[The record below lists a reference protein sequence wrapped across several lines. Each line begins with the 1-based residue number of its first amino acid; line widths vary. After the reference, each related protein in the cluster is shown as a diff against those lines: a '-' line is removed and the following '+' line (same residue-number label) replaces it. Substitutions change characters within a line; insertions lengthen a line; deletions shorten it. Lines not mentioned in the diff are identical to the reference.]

1 MKILV
6 TGGCGYIG
14 SHTVVD
20 LINAG
25 YEVSIIDNLSN
36 SKYQTLENI
45 CSITGIDS
53 IEFLNVDLQDYER
66 LISAI
71 GNSNYECVI
80 HFAALKSIPDSISYP
95 IEYYQNNILGSLNLL
110 KVMKEIAIENIIFSS
125 SASIY
130 GTENTSPIKED
141 AALSASNPYAHTKIY
156 TEQIIN
162 DSVQS
167 GDIKKAIHLRYFN
180 PVGAHE
186 SGLIGENP
194 LNKPSNIMPTICRVA
209 KKQQKYLKVFGN
221 DYDTHDGTGIRDYIH
236 IYDLVQGHISAVK
249 KIFSDKDFSGFENAN
264 LGTGIGYSVLELIK
278 TFEKENN
285 VQIPYKIMKRRE
297 GDIGCAFADP
307 SFANEFMSW
316 KSVKNLNEMCR
327 DAWRWT
333 NKNISI
339 V

>member
-130 GTENTSPIKED
+130 GTENTSPINED
-141 AALSASNPYAHTKIY
+141 APLSASNPYAHTKIY

-162 DSVQS
+162 DSVKS

-209 KKQQKYLKVFGN
+209 KKQQKYLQVFGN
-221 DYDTHDGTGIRDYIH
+221 NYDTHDGTGIRDYIH
-236 IYDLVQGHISAVK
+236 IYDLVQGHISALK
-249 KIFSDKDFSGFENAN
+249 KILSDENFSGRENVN

-278 TFEKENN
+278 SFEKENN

-327 DAWRWT
+327 DAWRWS